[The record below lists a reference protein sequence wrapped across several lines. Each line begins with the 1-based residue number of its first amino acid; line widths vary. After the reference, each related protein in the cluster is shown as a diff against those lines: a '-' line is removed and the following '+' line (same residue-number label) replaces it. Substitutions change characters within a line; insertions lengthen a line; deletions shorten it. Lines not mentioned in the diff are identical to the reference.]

1 MFHNPNQSI
10 NRGCLWLNESR
21 PTRFYAQ
28 MRLVRTFE
36 HMLLDLFTRNELAG
50 TTHTYIGQE
59 ANAVGIIN
67 ALDRERDM
75 LWSNHRCHGHFL
87 AYCGEVTGL
96 MAEILGRSTGVCGG
110 RGGSQH
116 LHWRNF
122 SSSGIQAGFVPA
134 AVGAAYTEK
143 HTGAIGCVFMGDGT
157 MGEGL
162 VYESLNMASLWSVP
176 VLFVI
181 EDNGI
186 AQTTPSAL
194 GLAGSIT
201 ERARPF
207 GIRCEV
213 HEGTDADDIF
223 EVATELVGYV
233 RQEGKPAWLHLKTVR
248 LGPHSKGDD
257 TRSKAELAPLRA
269 RDPLLLY
276 TPRVECAPEIDL
288 ECARIVAEALETA
301 RKAPVA
307 CGSLKT

>member
-1 MFHNPNQSI
+1 VFHQPNQNI
-10 NRGCLWLNESR
+10 NRGLLWLHEGR
-21 PTRFYAQ
+21 RIRFYAQ

-36 HMLLDLFTRNELAG
+36 QTLLDLFTRNELAG
-50 TTHTYIGQE
+50 TTHTCIGQE
-59 ANAVGIIN
+59 ANAVGIVN

-75 LWSNHRCHGHFL
+75 VWSNHRCHGHFL

-96 MAEILGRSTGVCGG
+96 MAEILGRATGVCGG

-122 SSSGIQAGFVPA
+122 SSSGVQAGFVPA
-134 AVGAAYTEK
+134 AVGAAHAERC
-143 HTGAIGCVFMGDGT
+143 TGAIGCVFMGDGT

-162 VYESLNMASLWSVP
+162 VYESLNMASLWSAP
-176 VLFVI
+176 VLFVV

-186 AQTTPSAL
+186 AQTTPAPL

-201 ERARPF
+201 DRARPF

-213 HEGTDADDIF
+213 YESTDADEIF
-223 EVATELVGYV
+223 EIATELVNYV
-233 RQEGKPAWLHLKTVR
+233 RQESKPAWLHLKTVR

-257 TRSKAELAPLRA
+257 TRSEGELAALRA

-276 TPRVECAPEIDL
+276 APRVERAAEIDR
-288 ECARIVAEALETA
+288 ECACIVQEALETA
-301 RKAPVA
+301 QKAPIA
-307 CGSLKT
+307 CASWKI